1 MWLETINDDN
11 DLVTQARFAGVK
23 IFHRDQDHGWSETA
37 HFNIQHTGFCKGY
50 LETGDEDAGDVI
62 MVAPSDTDKIM
73 ISKLVETFIRPI
85 VTLVRGNNCGTV
97 MCVRQW
103 SGMECKYRISPSYL
117 YIKLDN

>member
-1 MWLETINDDN
+1 MWLDTINDDN

-23 IFHRDQDHGWSETA
+23 IFHRDQDHGWSERA
-37 HFNIQHTGFCKGY
+37 HSNIQHTGFCKGY
-50 LETGDEDAGDVI
+50 LETSDDAGDVI

-103 SGMECKYRISPSYL
+103 SGTDCKYRISPSL
-117 YIKLDN
+117 F